1 MKLMRDRTYTT
12 EEVVQLGREIYERE
26 IRAQVEASHDGE
38 FVVVDVTTGAW
49 ELDEDDVAAS
59 ERVLAKNSDA
69 VLYFARVGRR
79 ASLPARAPSGRLLEP
94 SSVAPWRRGAR
105 SPPRAMRRCW
115 A

>member
-1 MKLMRDRTYTT
+1 MKRMSDRTYTT

-49 ELDEDDVAAS
+49 EVDEDDVAAS

-79 ASLPARAPSGRLLEP
+79 AAYRLGHRLD
-94 SSVAPWRRGAR
+94 AH
-105 SPPRAMRRCW
+105 
-115 A
+115 